1 MKKFIS
7 IIVFMLTVIF
17 VITGC
22 SKSSLDFKKEYE
34 SVNGKTLRGNIKYR
48 SLNISK
54 NNPYI
59 KTTIE
64 DIESKINNKESFY
77 LYVGDSLCPWCRS
90 GLEKMIEVAKKEKV
104 KKIYYVD
111 FWDDDH
117 NEILRDLYDVEEKDG
132 VISVVKIK
140 DGLSGYNTLL
150 NAVSDFVQDYTLTKE
165 GKEYE
170 TGVKRIYGGD
180 HFYFD
185 NGKCVKYVSLRSDK
199 LSNAND
205 ELTDEVLEDQENK
218 FTHFLTSNSSQ

>member
-1 MKKFIS
+1 MTSSIKASLLANFSMSILFSVEICETEAKLKFLPNIPLKYCLFPFTNNS
-7 IIVFMLTVIF
+7 AKTV
-17 VITGC
+17 
-22 SKSSLDFKKEYE
+22 
-34 SVNGKTLRGNIKYR
+34 
-48 SLNISK
+48 
-54 NNPYI
+54 
-59 KTTIE
+59 
-64 DIESKINNKESFY
+64 IESKINNKESFY

-150 NAVSDFVQDYTLTKE
+150 NAVSDFVQDYTLTKD

-185 NGKCVKYVSLRSDK
+185 NGKCVRYVSLRSDK

>member
-34 SVNGKTLRGNIKYR
+34 SVNGKTLRGDIKYR

-185 NGKCVKYVSLRSDK
+185 NGKCVRYVSLRSDK

>member
-34 SVNGKTLRGNIKYR
+34 SVNGKTLRGDIKYR

-64 DIESKINNKESFY
+64 DIESKINNNESFY

-150 NAVSDFVQDYTLTKE
+150 NAVSDFVQDYTLTKD

>member
-150 NAVSDFVQDYTLTKE
+150 NAVSDFVQDYTLTKD

>member
-1 MKKFIS
+1 
-7 IIVFMLTVIF
+7 MLTVIF

-34 SVNGKTLRGNIKYR
+34 SVNGKTLRGDIKYR

-150 NAVSDFVQDYTLTKE
+150 NAVSDFVQDYTLTKD

-218 FTHFLTSNSSQ
+218 FTHFLTSNSSK

>member
-34 SVNGKTLRGNIKYR
+34 SVNGKTLRGDIKYR

-150 NAVSDFVQDYTLTKE
+150 NAVSDFVQDYTLTKD

-185 NGKCVKYVSLRSDK
+185 NGKCVRYVSLRSDK

>member
-34 SVNGKTLRGNIKYR
+34 SVNGKTLRGDIKYR

-150 NAVSDFVQDYTLTKE
+150 NAVSDFVQDYTLTKD

-218 FTHFLTSNSSQ
+218 FTHFLTSNSSK

>member
-34 SVNGKTLRGNIKYR
+34 SVNGKTLRGDIKYR

-64 DIESKINNKESFY
+64 DIESKINNNESFY

-150 NAVSDFVQDYTLTKE
+150 NAVSDFVQDYTLTKD

-218 FTHFLTSNSSQ
+218 FTHFLTSNSSK

>member
-34 SVNGKTLRGNIKYR
+34 SVNGKTLRGDIKYR
-48 SLNISK
+48 SLYISK

-150 NAVSDFVQDYTLTKE
+150 NAVSDFVQDYTLTKD

-185 NGKCVKYVSLRSDK
+185 NGKCVRYVSLRSDK